1 MLRTIDD
8 VLEYT
13 ATLNSYVAPT
23 EHLKSLQPSVY
34 WISRF
39 CQLENIS
46 KSVQSIVIQGC
57 VGRKSFNL
65 SNIPSLISLEIGC
78 TAFNNCQSIVF
89 DSMNDWMNDE
99 WDLTQLKSITLEFMA
114 LFGDK
119 DTRESN
125 GLIMRS
131 MNDDDNWLIRSS
143 ISISV
148 QRR

>member
-89 DSMNDWMNDE
+89 ESKND
-99 WDLTQLKSITLEFMA
+99 
-114 LFGDK
+114 
-119 DTRESN
+119 
-125 GLIMRS
+125 
-131 MNDDDNWLIRSS
+131 
-143 ISISV
+143 
-148 QRR
+148 

>member
-8 VLEYT
+8 ALEYT

-39 CQLENIS
+39 CQLEHIS

-65 SNIPSLISLEIGC
+65 SNILSLISLEIGC

-89 DSMNDWMNDE
+89 
-99 WDLTQLKSITLEFMA
+99 
-114 LFGDK
+114 
-119 DTRESN
+119 ESN
-125 GLIMRS
+125 
-131 MNDDDNWLIRSS
+131 DY
-143 ISISV
+143 
-148 QRR
+148 